1 MEVFISQLVVCP
13 PWRLPPMPGL
23 AREPPA
29 VGGVGGRGRTGL
41 SSSPLHPDMV
51 EEEEASCPGRRSNGM
66 LAAHGAIKGRKGP
79 TVRLQ
84 QRVDPCPGH
93 LAPELQEPQMRKLR
107 QKEIK
112 RLAEDHMPG
121 R

>member
-51 EEEEASCPGRRSNGM
+51 EEEEASCPGRRGDGI
-66 LAAHGAIKGRKGP
+66 LAAHGAITGQKGAYRKVGVNHMVISPGP
-79 TVRLQ
+79 SEE
-84 QRVDPCPGH
+84 PGSS
-93 LAPELQEPQMRKLR
+93 E
-107 QKEIK
+107 
-112 RLAEDHMPG
+112 
-121 R
+121 